1 MLPRS
6 HAIAQWHRDVPR
18 PLLWPTVMGVSL
30 LVAWGLGFGLW
41 AATAPLDGAVVAS
54 GVFVATGQNKQVQHL
69 EGGIVREVLV
79 REGDLV
85 EVEQPLVRLD
95 ETAAKTK
102 LRRLV
107 LRKYRLSIMLAR
119 LEAEMQ
125 SRASFDV
132 PPTLAKEATDPEIAA
147 LFERQRVELAVR
159 RARQAD
165 EEHVLRKEMA
175 ALQERIAGY
184 ESLVQTMQQRRSLFD
199 EELKD
204 KKALLERQLAR
215 RSDVW
220 AIQRAEAGVSGELG
234 DLTGRVADSKE
245 RIARAEQQIAQLRS
259 AAAQKVAEELRATE
273 SELDDVAE
281 QIRAAVD
288 IVERTE
294 VRSPVRGIVVK
305 LNHHTQ
311 GAVVAPG
318 ANILELLPADEELIV
333 EARTSPNDISHVRE
347 GQDALVRLTA
357 LNVRVTPMIEGKVI
371 YVSADA
377 VADRDLRRDAESL
390 MPRRHW
396 FITRVRLDAHDA
408 RNKIGSFKATP
419 GMPADV
425 YIRTGERTFF
435 SYILRPLLDSLS
447 RAFREH

>member
-1 MLPRS
+1 
-6 HAIAQWHRDVPR
+6 
-18 PLLWPTVMGVSL
+18 
-30 LVAWGLGFGLW
+30 
-41 AATAPLDGAVVAS
+41 
-54 GVFVATGQNKQVQHL
+54 VFVATGQNKQVQHL

-85 EVEQPLVRLD
+85 EAEHPLVRLD

-125 SRASFDV
+125 SRASFDM
-132 PPTLAKEATDPEIAA
+132 PAALASEAADPEVQAV
-147 LFERQRVELAVR
+147 FERQKVELAVR

-184 ESLVQTMQQRRSLFD
+184 QSLVTTMQQRRSLFD
-199 EELKD
+199 EELRD

-234 DLTGRVADSKE
+234 DLTGRIADSRE

-259 AAAQKVAEELRATE
+259 ATSQKIAEELRATE
-273 SELDDVAE
+273 SELDDVSE
-281 QIRAAVD
+281 QVRAAVD
-288 IVERTE
+288 VLQRTE
-294 VRSPVRGIVVK
+294 VRAPVRGIVIK
-305 LNHHTQ
+305 LNHHTR

-318 ANILELLPADEELIV
+318 AILLELLPTDDELII

-357 LNVRVTPMIEGKVI
+357 LNARVTPTIEGKVI

-377 VADRDLRRDAESL
+377 VEDRDAHRDAEPL
-390 MPRRHW
+390 TPRRYW
-396 FITRVRLDAHDA
+396 FITRVRLDARDA
-408 RNKIGSFKATP
+408 RNKIEAFQATP

-425 YIRTGERTFF
+425 YIKTGERTFF